1 MTQSGSNEVRI
12 RDIAKQDA
20 ERLVPFR
27 CELFGQTEFM
37 LYGPGEYLQT
47 PAEVAAQIERAAQIP
62 TCRNLIAEV
71 EDKFVGMLGVA
82 GSPIPRIRHAATLV
96 VGVLRG
102 SWGHGVA
109 TALMTEAIR
118 WAPTVG
124 LSRLE
129 LFVMTSN
136 VRAIALYERLG
147 FQVEDRRRR
156 AYIVNGVEVDDYLM
170 SYIFEA

>member
-1 MTQSGSNEVRI
+1 
-12 RDIAKQDA
+12 
-20 ERLVPFR
+20 VPFR

-37 LYGPGEYLQT
+37 LYGPGEFENARRSGGADRT
-47 PAEVAAQIERAAQIP
+47 SGPNP
-62 TCRNLIAEV
+62 TRRNLIAEV
-71 EDKFVGMLGVA
+71 EAVRRHAGVA
-82 GSPIPRIRHAATLV
+82 GSPIPRIRQRESWSESFAA
-96 VGVLRG
+96 RG
-102 SWGHGVA
+102 DMSRDRPDDRGHW
-109 TALMTEAIR
+109 